1 MLISLVT
8 DCIPRRVAMSSH
20 GSTENNP
27 PKWFE
32 DWRIKEE
39 KRSKERETWNLGF
52 GIFGT
57 GLSVLAIGLAL
68 DNSSSGDS
76 TRAVELLAVGV
87 FATGFGISLMLLSQ
101 WIHTRRRQD
110 Q

>member
-1 MLISLVT
+1 
-8 DCIPRRVAMSSH
+8 MSSH
-20 GSTENNP
+20 GSTDNNL

-68 DNSSSGDS
+68 TTPQGAIQQGPWNS
-76 TRAVELLAVGV
+76 L
-87 FATGFGISLMLLSQ
+87 Q
-101 WIHTRRRQD
+101 
-110 Q
+110 